1 MNTLCDIIDPRSSPE
16 WDSFVKSR
24 KDATFFHT
32 TAWVQVLCDSYGFT
46 PRYITLRDKNSII
59 AGLPVIAV
67 RNIWGKQ
74 KAVSLPFSDFCG
86 PLCDSDAEYEA
97 LLTCAIDLC
106 KKNKWNDL
114 ELRGG
119 QEFLKDKPEWS
130 QCFTHSLDLTKSESD
145 LLAACRDSTR
155 RNINK
160 ARNQSIKITHETTM
174 SALHEFYR
182 LNVLTRR
189 EHGLPPQPWF
199 FFEKIQQE
207 IIAQGKGFILLAK
220 IGGKFIAGN
229 MFLIFGKKAYYKYGA
244 SDIRYQ
250 HLRPNNLV
258 LWEGIK
264 KCREYGCEDL
274 NFGRTEMDHTGLL
287 QFKRGFGCSET
298 TINYYLFKPSKNRFI
313 KRGIKMR
320 NLGLRKLIFSRIPI
334 SILRIIGNHLYKY
347 VG

>member
-86 PLCDSDAEYEA
+86 PLCDSGAEYEA

-160 ARNQSIKITHETTM
+160 ARNQSIKITHETTL

-182 LNVLTRR
+182 LNALTRR

-199 FFEKIQQE
+199 FLKKLFDFVISP
-207 IIAQGKGFILLAK
+207 GNGFIS
-220 IGGKFIAGN
+220 IAWVKN
-229 MFLIFGKKAYYKYGA
+229 MAVAADFFVVTGDRALYKYGA
-244 SDIRYQ
+244 SNRKFQ
-250 HLRPNNLV
+250 HLRPSNL
-258 LWEGIK
+258 LIWEGMLHCK
-264 KCREYGCEDL
+264 ALGAKSL
-274 NFGRTEMDHTGLL
+274 NLGRTEPHHEGLL
-287 QFKRGFGCSET
+287 RFKRGLGCSEEKVAYFRYNCKNNMFQIKNDASGEGFST
-298 TINYYLFKPSKNRFI
+298 KVLRHLPLFALKFI
-313 KRGIKMR
+313 G
-320 NLGLRKLIFSRIPI
+320 KLS
-334 SILRIIGNHLYKY
+334 YKY